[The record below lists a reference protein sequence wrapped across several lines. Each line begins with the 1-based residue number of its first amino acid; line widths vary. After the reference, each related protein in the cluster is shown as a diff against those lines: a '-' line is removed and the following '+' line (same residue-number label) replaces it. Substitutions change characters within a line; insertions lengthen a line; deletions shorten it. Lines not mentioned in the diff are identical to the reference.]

1 MNVDQIK
8 ANVLRELGDAT
19 VHKNEIQKLI
29 VEPSKVV
36 FESMDGVDC
45 ELWIVGQKEEYYIV
59 CDPGNGMYGLAF
71 KNIVNQMVYLGS
83 DGSLS
88 DAYDTLISREE
99 SADTDA
105 PRSKKNDNRKKW
117 DSRPPRSRS

>member
-1 MNVDQIK
+1 MNVDEMK
-8 ANVLRELGDAT
+8 SNVQSELDTAT
-19 VHKNEIQKLI
+19 VHKNEIQQLI
-29 VEPSKVV
+29 VEPFKSV
-36 FESMDGVDC
+36 FESMDGVDR
-45 ELWIVGQKEEYYIV
+45 ELWTVGQKEEYCIV
-59 CDPGNGMYGLAF
+59 YDESSGMYGLAF
-71 KNIVNQMVYLGS
+71 KNIVNLMVYLGS

-105 PRSKKNDNRKKW
+105 PKSKKNDNRKRW

>member
-8 ANVLRELGDAT
+8 ANVLSELDDAT
-19 VHKNEIQKLI
+19 AHKNEIQKLI
-29 VEPSKVV
+29 VEPSKAV
-36 FESMDGVDC
+36 FESMDGVDR
-45 ELWIVGQKEEYYIV
+45 ELWTVGQKEEYCIV
-59 CDPGNGMYGLAF
+59 YDESNGMYGLAF
-71 KNIVNQMVYLGS
+71 KNIVNLMVYLGS

-105 PRSKKNDNRKKW
+105 PRSKKNDTRKRW
-117 DSRPPRSRS
+117 DNRPPRSRS

>member
-1 MNVDQIK
+1 MNVDEMK
-8 ANVLRELGDAT
+8 SNVQSELDAAT
-19 VHKNEIQKLI
+19 VHKNEIQQLI
-29 VEPSKVV
+29 VEPFKSV
-36 FESMDGVDC
+36 FESMDGVDR
-45 ELWIVGQKEEYYIV
+45 ELWTVGQKEEYCIV
-59 CDPGNGMYGLAF
+59 YDESSGMYGLAF
-71 KNIVNQMVYLGS
+71 KNIVNLMVYLGS

-105 PRSKKNDNRKKW
+105 PKSKKNDNRKRW